1 MSKEIKTVKNTNEE
15 VRIEVM
21 IDELV
26 KKANVSMEEMLKLDQ
41 EEIDKIVQSMAKAG
55 LDNHIELAQM
65 AVDETSMGVFED
77 KITKNILQQNIFI
90 TV

>member
-1 MSKEIKTVKNTNEE
+1 MSKEIKKVENQNEE
-15 VRIEVM
+15 VSIEDM

-26 KKANVSMEEMLKLDQ
+26 KKANVAMEDMLNLDQ

-65 AVDETSMGVFED
+65 AVDETGMGIF
-77 KITKNILQQNIFI
+77 IAASLNIFAASAEHF
-90 TV
+90 